1 MFVPQVSVVIK
12 CCCFFFFFQKEY
24 KKDLESKIKGK
35 GMQVGSDALGI
46 QHAKRASEIASEVS
60 RGNDADLRTHTLE
73 LNQSY

>member
-1 MFVPQVSVVIK
+1 
-12 CCCFFFFFQKEY
+12 
-24 KKDLESKIKGK
+24 
-35 GMQVGSDALGI
+35 MQVGSDALGI